1 MTPMM
6 TPRAAACSTATA
18 VALMLAACGGAPDAG
33 EADTAETQPAPAA
46 PSVTITQPANDAVI
60 EGSSVLVMLEV
71 SDLRIVPA
79 GTQEDGTGHHHLIVD
94 TYLPEAGVAIP
105 STPGVHIHMGAAQ
118 TEFELTDLAAGEH
131 TVIAVVGDWG
141 HVPLDP
147 WVVDTIRFVVQ

>member
-1 MTPMM
+1 MIPVMTS
-6 TPRAAACSTATA
+6 RSAALATATA
-18 VALMLAACGGAPDAG
+18 VALMLAACGGEPDAG
-33 EADTAETQPAPAA
+33 EADTAETTPAPAA

-60 EGSSVLVMLEV
+60 EGNSVLVTLEV

-94 TYLPEAGVAIP
+94 ADLPEAGAPIP

-131 TVIAVVGDWG
+131 MVVAVVGDWG

-147 WVVDTIRFVVQ
+147 WVVDTVRFVVR